1 MKNEHTQAI
10 NAITAEMEDILKFG
24 KRAENTISTYKTY
37 AVPYLEYCFDTL
49 GKSPCE
55 SSEKDVRSF
64 LSCIQADRD
73 LDDRTINN
81 AISSIHFLFVSVLNL
96 PWNKYKVPFLTFD
109 EYVPFVPTKEE
120 MEAFLS
126 AVPDPKR
133 KAMFIIM
140 YATGLRVSE
149 VCTLRYGDIIKS
161 KRRIHVAPSKR
172 RKERFVEMPQ
182 ACIDAIIQ
190 YAGTLRPEVR
200 RSLGFSRNS
209 IPWMPRSIRTLSLT
223 IYLPLRS
230 FSAGSTA
237 SPAIPS
243 AEHSQPITIWTLT

>member
-81 AISSIHFLFVSVLNL
+81 AIPYDDPDADYLYLQQV
-96 PWNKYKVPFLTFD
+96 
-109 EYVPFVPTKEE
+109 
-120 MEAFLS
+120 EAS
-126 AVPDPKR
+126 DRQTVQA
-133 KAMFIIM
+133 
-140 YATGLRVSE
+140 E
-149 VCTLRYGDIIKS
+149 
-161 KRRIHVAPSKR
+161 RRGYHHR
-172 RKERFVEMPQ
+172 
-182 ACIDAIIQ
+182 
-190 YAGTLRPEVR
+190 
-200 RSLGFSRNS
+200 
-209 IPWMPRSIRTLSLT
+209 
-223 IYLPLRS
+223 
-230 FSAGSTA
+230 
-237 SPAIPS
+237 
-243 AEHSQPITIWTLT
+243 

>member
-1 MKNEHTQAI
+1 MSYGNISFFVWQGLNFLVFGIWSNKLFFKEAIMKNEHTQAI

-126 AVPDPKR
+126 AVPDLKR
-133 KAMFIIM
+133 
-140 YATGLRVSE
+140 TQGNVHHH
-149 VCTLRYGDIIKS
+149 VCDW
-161 KRRIHVAPSKR
+161 PSG
-172 RKERFVEMPQ
+172 Q
-182 ACIDAIIQ
+182 
-190 YAGTLRPEVR
+190 
-200 RSLGFSRNS
+200 RSLH
-209 IPWMPRSIRTLSLT
+209 P
-223 IYLPLRS
+223 PLRR
-230 FSAGSTA
+230 
-237 SPAIPS
+237 
-243 AEHSQPITIWTLT
+243 HH